1 MSEQEPENVRRLR
14 PDPRLIDSPAQFARS
29 LRVVRAQAGLSIRD
43 VARLLDGRPDA
54 ASVSTLGGWFSGSHL
69 PTLRLVKGFSAL
81 LAVCGVSD
89 PAEVAEWLAALE
101 RIRNLP
107 GRRPLASPPPFR
119 GLATYEAEHA
129 VYFRGR
135 QAMIN
140 RLLELVTGEA
150 EPARDGVVAVVG
162 PSGSGKSSL
171 LRAGLIPAVVD
182 SNPPM
187 RPVLFTPGSHPIRE
201 LALQLARTVGIST
214 AQAIEA
220 ELLADPDACI
230 CSLLDEMRQSSPERV
245 LFIIDQFEELFTAG
259 GEECVRTA
267 FLQALRS
274 VARSVHGAQRP
285 AVVVVG
291 MRADFYT
298 HAVREP
304 LLVPVLQDAQLV
316 VGPMTVKELRQA
328 ITEPARRAGVTVD
341 DGLVE
346 LLLRDLA
353 PPGSGRS
360 DVGHDSGALPLLSHA
375 LLATWEKSHGRTLT
389 IEHYHATGGIHQA
402 VARTAEAA
410 YAGLATHEEQQLAR
424 WVFTRLVH
432 VQDEIADSRRRV
444 AATELLDE
452 GTGARGDGVRA
463 VLDQFIV
470 ARLITADS
478 DTVQITHE
486 ALLTAWPRLRAW
498 LDADQVWLR
507 LRRRLTHDA
516 VLWADTGHDPDGLYR
531 GGMLQIVRD
540 WVEDR
545 GRRAELTSLEADF
558 LDASLARRADELRR
572 DHRRGRL
579 RTQIAVLF
587 TVLTVV
593 AASAL
598 VYALQTVETNARERD
613 QALSRQVAETS
624 DQLRGSDVSLS
635 MQLALAA
642 YRISPTPEALSS
654 LLNATGM
661 TAETRVRPSGGGE
674 SIAVSGTL
682 IAACTGAGTVQL
694 YEAGQ
699 RGRLVPVGRPLSGA
713 RGALAFV
720 AFADNGHLLAAG
732 GEDGQV
738 HLWDLRNLA
747 QPEALPA
754 MAGPGVRTTV
764 AAISLSPDGRM
775 LAAGFSDG
783 QVWLWNRGNALSR
796 PGQVIGLASAARVD
810 TLAFT
815 PDGRILVSGS
825 LDSTVRL
832 WAVSDPSHPT
842 TLSTLTMPATAGR
855 VFSVAV
861 SPDGRTLA
869 AGTSEGH
876 DVFLWDITD
885 PTHPVSAGDPL
896 AGPSTWVNTVA
907 FTPDGRDLAAG
918 SSDGSLWLFDLRTR
932 KSFEQ
937 LPHPDPV
944 TTVAFLPDGTPVTAT
959 VDDGMVHWWQLPG
972 PVISGFGDGVFAA
985 VFDGDG
991 TRLGV
996 SPGADDN
1003 TLTLWN
1009 VGDIHDP
1016 LPTGP
1021 AARGGSGKERFSGAG
1036 ALTRDGRVFYSGVTD
1051 GAIQV
1056 WDFGAPQRPVEA
1068 GSPLQAAN
1076 KLVESLAL
1084 NPRGDL
1090 LAVCADDG
1098 SVHLYGLA
1106 DPLHPASLVSIDTP
1120 NAAPI
1125 YEAAFD
1131 PTGRLMAAA
1140 SDDHHAYLYDVN
1152 NPRRPVLLTALGG
1165 FSSSAYSVAFSPDGH
1180 TLAVGSADSSIRVWN
1195 IADPKTPRS
1204 LGQPLG
1210 GPVGYIYSLAYSPAG
1225 ILAASGNESGAVW
1238 LWNMQDPA
1246 KPVHLA
1252 TLAGPSTGVFSVAF
1266 TRDGRTLAAG
1276 GLNHTVQ
1283 LWYTDVG
1290 TAQNFICSVIGQPL
1304 SLAEWA
1310 KYVPG
1315 RSYSPPCA

>member
-1 MSEQEPENVRRLR
+1 MSDQDQGNVRRLR
-14 PDPRLIDSPAQFARS
+14 PDPRLINSPAEFARS
-29 LRVVRAQAGLSIRD
+29 LRVVRAQAGLSIRE

-81 LAVCGVSD
+81 LVVCGVSD

-101 RIRNLP
+101 RVRSLP
-107 GRRPLASPPPFR
+107 GRRPTASPPPFR
-119 GLATYEAEHA
+119 GLAAYEPEDAL
-129 VYFRGR
+129 YFRGR
-135 QAMIN
+135 QAMID
-140 RLLELVTGEA
+140 RLLELVTGESKSA
-150 EPARDGVVAVVG
+150 HEGVIAVVG

-171 LRAGLIPAVVD
+171 LRAGLIPAVRD

-187 RPVLFTPGSHPIRE
+187 SPVIFTPGPHPIRE
-201 LALQLARTVGIST
+201 LARQLARTVGSST

-220 ELLADPDACI
+220 NLLADPDACI
-230 CSLLDEMRQSSPERV
+230 RSLMDEIGLRSPEPV

-259 GEECVRTA
+259 DQGHAKTA
-267 FLQALRS
+267 FLRALRS
-274 VARSVHGAQRP
+274 AAHPVRGPQPS
-285 AVVVVG
+285 AVVVLG

-304 LLVPVLQDAQLV
+304 LLMPVLQDAQLV
-316 VGPMTVKELRQA
+316 VGPMSVPELRQA
-328 ITEPARRAGVTVD
+328 IIEPARCAGVAVD

-346 LLLRDLA
+346 ILLRELT
-353 PPGSGRS
+353 PLGSSRS
-360 DVGHDSGALPLLSHA
+360 GAGHDAGALPLLSHA
-375 LLATWEKSHGRTLT
+375 LLATWAESRGRTLT
-389 IEHYHATGGIHQA
+389 IEHYRTAGGIHQA
-402 VARTAEAA
+402 VAQTAEAA

-432 VQDEIADSRRRV
+432 VQDEIADTRRRV
-444 AATELLDE
+444 PIAELLDE
-452 GTGARGDGVRA
+452 GTPARGDGVRA

-470 ARLITADS
+470 ARLITAES

-516 VLWADTGHDPDGLYR
+516 VLWADTGYDPDGLYR
-531 GGMLQIVRD
+531 GGMLHIIRD

-545 GRRAELTSLEADF
+545 GRRAELTSIEADF
-558 LDASLARRADELRR
+558 LDASLARRAEEQRR
-572 DHRRGRL
+572 EHRRGRL
-579 RTQIAVLF
+579 RTQITVLL

-593 AASAL
+593 AVSAL
-598 VYALQTVETNARERD
+598 LYARQTVDANARERD
-613 QALSRQVAETS
+613 RALSRQVAETA

-654 LLNATGM
+654 LFNATGV

-674 SIAVSGTL
+674 SIAVNGTL
-682 IAACTGAGTVQL
+682 IAACTAAGTVQL
-694 YEAGQ
+694 YDAGH
-699 RGRLVPVGRPLSGA
+699 RGKLVPIGRPLSGA

-720 AFADNGHLLAAG
+720 AFAGSGRLLAAG
-732 GEDGQV
+732 GVDGHI
-738 HLWDLRNLA
+738 HLWDVGDPARARALA
-747 QPEALPA
+747 AV
-754 MAGPGVRTTV
+754 AGPGGGTSVT
-764 AAISLSPDGRM
+764 AISLSADGRM

-783 QVWLWNRGNALSR
+783 RVWLWDLRAAPSH
-796 PGQVIGLASAARVD
+796 PVQVVPPAPTAIVD

-815 PDGRILVSGS
+815 PDERTLVGGS
-825 LDSTVRL
+825 VDSAVRL

-842 TLSTLTMPATAGR
+842 ALSTVTTPAAGR
-855 VFSVAV
+855 VYSVAI

-885 PTHPVSAGDPL
+885 PAHPGSAGDPL
-896 AGPSTWVNTVA
+896 TGPSTWVNTVA
-907 FTPDGRDLAAG
+907 FTPDGHSLAAG
-918 SSDGSLWLFDLRTR
+918 SSDGLLWLFDLRTH
-932 KSFEQ
+932 KPFEQ

-959 VDDGMVHWWQLPG
+959 VDDGMIHWWQLPG
-972 PVISGFGDGVFAA
+972 PIIAGFGDGVFTT
-985 VFDGDG
+985 VFSNNG

-996 SPGADDN
+996 SPGVNDN

-1009 VGDIHDP
+1009 VADIRDP
-1016 LPTGP
+1016 LAIGP
-1021 AARGGSGKERFSGAG
+1021 AARGGSTKGRFSGAG
-1036 ALTRDGRVFYSGVTD
+1036 ALTHDGRVFYSGDTD
-1051 GAIQV
+1051 GTIQV
-1056 WDFGAPQRPVEA
+1056 WDFSSPKHPIEI
-1068 GSPLQAAN
+1068 GSPLRAAT
-1076 KLVESLAL
+1076 KLVESLTL
-1084 NPRGDL
+1084 SPPGDL

-1098 SVHLYGLA
+1098 SVHLYGLT
-1106 DPLHPASLVSIDTP
+1106 DPLHPVSFSPILTP
-1120 NAAPI
+1120 NAAAT

-1131 PTGRLMAAA
+1131 PTDRLMAVA
-1140 SDDHHAYLYDVN
+1140 SDDHHAYLYDVS
-1152 NPRRPVLLTALGG
+1152 NPRHPVLLTALDG
-1165 FSSSAYSVAFSPDGH
+1165 FSSSAYSVAFSPDGR

-1195 IADPKTPRS
+1195 IADPKAPRP

-1210 GPVGYIYSLAYSPAG
+1210 GPVGYIYSLAYSSTG
-1225 ILAASGNESGAVW
+1225 ILAATGNESGAVW
-1238 LWNMQDPA
+1238 LWNMQDPS
-1246 KPVHLA
+1246 KPIHLA
-1252 TLAGPSTGVFSVAF
+1252 TLAGPSTGVFYVAF
-1266 TRDGRTLAAG
+1266 TPNGRTLAAG

-1283 LWYTDVG
+1283 LWNTDLT
-1290 TAQNFICSVIGQPL
+1290 TAQDFICSVVGQPI
-1304 SLAEWA
+1304 SSAEWA

-1315 RSYSPPCA
+1315 RAYSPPCA